1 MIIEKLGHLP
11 IKIIMIVKVI
21 NNFFAGKYAQLVK
34 YIKKCSNKNKK
45 AKLYLNA
52 KLEKRKKFLSYAS

>member
-1 MIIEKLGHLP
+1 MII
-11 IKIIMIVKVI
+11 IVI

-52 KLEKRKKFLSYAS
+52 KLAKRKRFLSYAS